1 MRRAMAMPCMHA
13 CMQTRAGAA
22 VLYKPRSRAAGG
34 RRTALD
40 NGRAPQ
46 RHRRCHPSF
55 GLPRLHALLLWGPL
69 AHALEVEA
77 GTLEGHLAHERGEA
91 AALRGPA
98 AVPTRAGAAAGPA
111 AGRRAEGE
119 AAEAAAAAALQG
131 RRHVAEVQVAVP
143 LRAVANEQ
151 RGRQL
156 HEGHALLVGFHGLA
170 SQHCLDVARHAIP
183 LRLQLGKAD
192 EGLPEVRHA
201 DAEDLRL
208 ARALE
213 KLVHHHVALGVEHGG
228 AALQELGVRPLV
240 EGGEVAVVGQRL
252 LSALAVDLQRA
263 LLERGILGRI

>member
-119 AAEAAAAAALQG
+119 AAEAAAAAAPQG

-143 LRAVANEQ
+143 LRAVADEQ
-151 RGRQL
+151 PGRQL
-156 HEGHALLVGFHGLA
+156 HEGHAFLVGLHGLA
-170 SQHCLDVARHAIP
+170 GEHGLDVARHALP
-183 LRLQLGKAD
+183 LPLQLGKAD
-192 EGLPEVRHA
+192 EGLLEVRHA

-228 AALQELGVRPLV
+228 AALQELGVRPLG
-240 EGGEVAVVGQRL
+240 EGGEVAVVGQR
-252 LSALAVDLQRA
+252 LAVDLQRA
-263 LLERGILGRI
+263 LLERGLLGRI